1 MDKILDVFLDSK
13 YAIYEEIHQLD
24 LILASANPESDLY
37 NQIKKTRDNLRSIY
51 DKMYNAE
58 Y

>member
-13 YAIYEEIHQLD
+13 YAIYEEMHQLD
-24 LILASANPESDLY
+24 LILTSANPESDLY